1 MDVREKLV
9 ELKPCPE
16 CKGEITI
23 YTNVARGAFAVCQE
37 CKREFDICGTDQI
50 PTYNGCRFRKSTA
63 DKIRR
68 MWNRRA

>member
-1 MDVREKLV
+1 MAVEI

-16 CKGEITI
+16 CEGKIRIFTHI
-23 YTNVARGAFAVCQE
+23 ARGAFAVCQK
-37 CKREFDICGTDQI
+37 CKREFDICGMDQI

-68 MWNRRA
+68 MWNRRCHNG